1 MTFAITESALDHLMN
16 NMMNVLIEC
25 IYNRNDLN
33 ILFEIQRIPEPLK
46 NYFADCFAQ
55 MFNEVTDSV
64 FSEETYEIMTRL
76 IESMDT
82 AIHVFFRTNR
92 ERAVTKDELYDA
104 FVCALYDLTDIRES
118 GAALFKCYLRLEY

>member
-1 MTFAITESALDHLMN
+1 M
-16 NMMNVLIEC
+16 IEC
-25 IYNRNDLN
+25 IYNRNELSE
-33 ILFEIQRIPEPLK
+33 LFEIQRIPLSLK

-55 MFNEVTDSV
+55 MFNGVTDSV

-92 ERAVTKDELYDA
+92 ERAVTKDEIYDA

>member
-1 MTFAITESALDHLMN
+1 MFVGLINT
-16 NMMNVLIEC
+16 MMNVLIEC
-25 IYNRNDLN
+25 IYNRDELSQ
-33 ILFEIQRIPEPLK
+33 LFEIQRMPLPLK

-55 MFNEVTDSV
+55 AFNIATENV
-64 FSEETYEIMTRL
+64 FSDETYEIMTRL

-92 ERAVTKDELYDA
+92 ERSVTKDELYDA

-118 GAALFKCYLRLEY
+118 GAALFKCYLTL